1 MIVKDIMS
9 KKVYTVGIDMDVH
22 KLAEEFIARNISG
35 APVVDADGRLLG
47 LVLEEG
53 ILFQDKNVHLPTI
66 LNLSLGFV
74 TLGLK
79 QFEQEMKKITAGT
92 VKDIMSEHPVTISSA
107 MTIEAVATKMI
118 ETQVYYFP
126 VVEDGRLIGVLTKRD
141 IVRAIAEGRDH
152 S

>member
-1 MIVKDIMS
+1 MMVKDIMS

-22 KLAEEFIARNISG
+22 KLAEEFISRNISG
-35 APVVDADGRLLG
+35 APVVDAQGKLLG

-53 ILFQDKNVHLPTI
+53 ILFQDKKVHLPTI

-79 QFEQEMKKITAGT
+79 QFEEEMKKITAGT
-92 VKDIMSEHPVTISSA
+92 VKDIMNVHPVTISPT
-107 MTIEAVATKMI
+107 MTIEDVATKMI
-118 ETQVYYFP
+118 ESQVYYFP
-126 VVEDGRLIGVLTKRD
+126 VVENDRLIGVLTKRD
-141 IVRAIAEGRDH
+141 IVRAIAQGRDH